1 MPYAFKVKQELNQ
14 GCTKNDTDM
23 NAKEISNIINELGEN
38 REDYFNAVVP
48 PITQTSNFAFNKVS
62 NFRKALEDESANFIY
77 SRATNP
83 TLKILSQ
90 KMAALD
96 GAEDCLVF
104 NSGAGAVFTSVLA
117 NVKSGDHIVSVEKP
131 YTWAQKLLKIILP
144 RFNITTT
151 FVDGRKIENFEKAIQ
166 PNTTVIYLETPNS
179 WSFYLQDLEAVAKL
193 AKSKGIITIC
203 DNSYCT
209 PLYQRPIEY
218 GIDLVLQSAT
228 KYINGHS
235 DVVAG
240 VLCGSKKM
248 IGKIFRSEYM
258 NMGIGTTPFNAWLL
272 IRGLRTLPVRMERV
286 SATTKKVVAY
296 LKKCKKVEEVFFP
309 FDEDFCQY
317 QLAKK
322 QMSGAGGL
330 FSFIIKATTIKEIER
345 FCESLQ
351 HILMAVSWGGHESL
365 IIPGIASIKENEFDA
380 NNKNH
385 RMLRM
390 YVGLEDAEYIIE
402 DLERGFAGMRL
413 K

>member
-1 MPYAFKVKQELNQ
+1 
-14 GCTKNDTDM
+14 M
-23 NAKEISNIINELGEN
+23 NAKDISNIINELGED
-38 REDYFNAVVP
+38 REKYFNAVAP
-48 PITQTSNFAFNKVS
+48 PIVQTSNFAFNKVS
-62 NFRKALEDESANFIY
+62 DFRKALQDESANFIY

-83 TLKILSQ
+83 TLNILSQ
-90 KMAALD
+90 KIAALD

-104 NSGAGAVFTSVLA
+104 NSGAGTVFTSVLA
-117 NVKSGDHIVSVEKP
+117 NVKSGDHIVCVEKP
-131 YTWAQKLLKIILP
+131 YTWAQKLFNIILP

-179 WSFYLQDLEAVAKL
+179 WTFYLQDLEAVAKL
-193 AKSKGIITIC
+193 AKSKNIITIC

-240 VLCGSKKM
+240 VLCGSKEM
-248 IGKIFRSEYM
+248 IEKIFRSEYM

-272 IRGLRTLPVRMERV
+272 IRGLRTLPIRMEKV
-286 SATTKKVVAY
+286 SSTTKKVVAY
-296 LKKCKKVEEVFFP
+296 LKKCKEVEEIFFP

-330 FSFIIKATTIKEIER
+330 FSFIIKATKIKEIEK

-365 IIPGIASIKENEFDA
+365 IIPGIASIKENAFDT
-380 NNKNH
+380 NNKEH

-390 YVGLEDAEYIIE
+390 YVGLEDADYIIE
-402 DLERGFAGMRL
+402 DLERGFAGMVL